1 MIAINDNFADGR
13 DVSWLWD
20 AEFELLKNTEK
31 TIITSGI
38 RANDMALRLKYA
50 GVPTEKIKVVPDLYK
65 AVEEASSSGDK
76 DEKVTIM
83 PSYTALLQI
92 KNYKRG

>member
-1 MIAINDNFADGR
+1 MSD
-13 DVSWLWD
+13 
-20 AEFELLKNTEK
+20 T
-31 TIITSGI
+31 TIID
-38 RANDMALRLKYA
+38 A
-50 GVPTEKIKVVPDLYK
+50 K